1 MAIRTRKFDEAKRQ
15 ATTNLELIWWVFMRL
30 SGLLLVFLVLAHI
43 FANNI
48 RISNT
53 EIDYNYVATRFSQP
67 MVKLI
72 DVLMLTLALLHGTN
86 GLRYVIEDYVR
97 HDGWRNFIKFVLY
110 LVVAVLIAAGIM
122 LVFSFPFNKIG
133 G

>member
-15 ATTNLELIWWVFMRL
+15 ASTNLELIWWVFMRL
-30 SGLLLVFLVLAHI
+30 SGLLLVFLVLGHI
-43 FANNI
+43 YANNI

-67 MVKLI
+67 LVKLY
-72 DVLMLTLALLHGTN
+72 DVVMLILALLHGTN
-86 GLRYVIEDYVR
+86 GLRYVIDDYVR
-97 HDGWRNFIKFVLY
+97 HDGWRNFIKYVLY
-110 LVVAVLIAAGIM
+110 IVVVVLIVAGTM
-122 LVFSFPFNKIG
+122 LVFSFPFEKVG